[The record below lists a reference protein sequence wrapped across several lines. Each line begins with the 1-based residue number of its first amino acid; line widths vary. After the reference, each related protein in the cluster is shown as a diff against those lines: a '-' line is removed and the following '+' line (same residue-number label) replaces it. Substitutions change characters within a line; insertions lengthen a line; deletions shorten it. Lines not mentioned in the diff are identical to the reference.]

1 MALWSLDKLML
12 GYMDEQELELLLKL
26 AAKYG
31 LINST
36 GVVVGKG
43 AFESVIELELGE
55 LHGPMEALKAKYQAL
70 EVSAACL
77 LPGCG

>member
-1 MALWSLDKLML
+1 M
-12 GYMDEQELELLLKL
+12 GGQELELLLKL

-55 LHGPMEALKAKYQAL
+55 LHAPMEALKAKYQAL

-77 LPGCG
+77 LQGCG